1 MAHSGG
7 QIAGSSAEQVRG
19 TIERARGTALTLG
32 IVGLIVWATG
42 LFGNRELAFQGY
54 HFAYVFWAGL
64 SIGCLGMTLLVH
76 VVRGKWGQPLV
87 RIFEAGAQTLVPL
100 GVILFIP
107 ILLGMHAIF
116 EWSHA
121 EAVQKDPI
129 IAFKA
134 KYYLNLPFF
143 LVRIVAYFA
152 LWGFLT
158 YLMVRS
164 SSQQDAAKDPIEAEL
179 ISRQRMTPA
188 AIGIPLYV
196 LAVTFFT
203 VDMAMSLQ
211 PHWFST
217 MYGVIFLVGFGL
229 TAMALATLLVL
240 LWREIPPYKGLIHFE
255 FRRDWGNLLFTM
267 TVFWSY
273 VSFSQLLI
281 IYSGNLPEETSF
293 YLRRNLGG
301 WHPVSW
307 LIVIFHFFVPFFLL
321 LAPRT
326 KRIPQQLVLGAAIL
340 LAIRVIEIFWEIKPA
355 FSEVFSIS
363 LYDVAAFIGLGGVW
377 FWAMFTNLLKRP
389 LLPQNEPRL
398 AEAPHAH

>member
-1 MAHSGG
+1 MSVVNL
-7 QIAGSSAEQVRG
+7 SAEQVRSV
-19 TIERARGTALTLG
+19 IERARGVALTLG
-32 IVGLIVWATG
+32 IVGLALWATG
-42 LFGNRELAFQGY
+42 LFGSRTPTFQGY
-54 HFAYVFWAGL
+54 HFAYLFWVGL
-64 SIGCLGMTLLVH
+64 GIGCLGMTLLVH

-87 RIFEAGAQTLVPL
+87 RIFEAGAQTVFPL
-100 GVILFIP
+100 GALLFIP
-107 ILLGMHAIF
+107 ILLGMHSIF

-121 EAVQKDPI
+121 EAVQNDPV

-143 LVRIVAYFA
+143 LVRMAIYFA
-152 LWGFLT
+152 LWW
-158 YLMVRS
+158 LMTRSMVLS
-164 SSQQDAAKDPIEAEL
+164 SSQQDSAKDPIEGEI

-188 AIGIPLYV
+188 ALSIPFYA

-217 MYGVIFLVGFGL
+217 MYGVIFLVGFAL

-293 YLRRNLGG
+293 YLRRNAGG

-307 LIVIFHFFVPFFLL
+307 LVVIFHFFVPFFML

-326 KRIPQQLVLGAAIL
+326 KRIPQQLMLSALIL
-340 LAIRVIEIFWEIKPA
+340 LAVRVIEIFWEIKPA
-355 FSEVFSIS
+355 FSETFSVS
-363 LYDVAAFIGLGGVW
+363 LYDIAAFVGLGGVW
-377 FWAMFTNLLKRP
+377 FWAMFGYLLKRP
-389 LLPQNEPRL
+389 LLPQNEARL
-398 AEAPHAH
+398 LEVPHGH

>member
-1 MAHSGG
+1 MSIPNV
-7 QIAGSSAEQVRG
+7 QAEQVRG
-19 TIERARGTALTLG
+19 VIERARGTALTIG
-32 IVGLIVWATG
+32 IVGLILWGIG
-42 LFGNRELAFQGY
+42 LFTQRELAFQGY
-54 HFAYVFWAGL
+54 HFAYIFWAGL

-87 RIFEAGAQTLVPL
+87 RIFEAGAQTIVPMM
-100 GVILFIP
+100 VILFIP

-121 EAVQKDPI
+121 EAIQKDPI

-143 LVRIVAYFA
+143 VIRFVIYFA
-152 LWGFLT
+152 LWGYMT

-164 SSQQDAAKDPIEAEL
+164 STQQDTAKESVEAEL

-188 AIGIPLYV
+188 ALSIPVYV

-229 TAMALATLLVL
+229 TAMALATLLIL
-240 LWREIPPYKGLIHFE
+240 LWRDIPPYKGLIHFE

-293 YLRRNLGG
+293 YLRRNSGG

-326 KRIPQQLVLGAAIL
+326 KRIPQQLILGVVIL
-340 LAIRVIEIFWEIKPA
+340 LAIRVVEIFWEIKPA
-355 FSEVFSIS
+355 FSATFSVS
-363 LYDVAAFIGLGGVW
+363 AWDVAAFVGLGGLW
-377 FWAMFTNLLKRP
+377 FWATFGYLLKRP

-398 AEAPHAH
+398 LEVAHEH

>member
-1 MAHSGG
+1 MSTVNLP
-7 QIAGSSAEQVRG
+7 AEQVRG

-42 LFGNRELAFQGY
+42 LFTHRHLAFQSY
-54 HFAYVFWAGL
+54 HFAYLFWTGL
-64 SIGCLGMTLLVH
+64 GIGCLGMMLLVH

-100 GVILFIP
+100 MVLFFIP
-107 ILLGMHAIF
+107 ILVGMHSIF
-116 EWSHA
+116 EWSHP
-121 EAVQKDPI
+121 EAVQNDPI

-143 LVRIVAYFA
+143 LVRMAAYFA
-152 LWGFLT
+152 LWGYLT

-164 SSQQDAAKDPIEAEL
+164 SSRQDAARDPMEAEL

-188 AIGIPLYV
+188 ALGIPFYV
-196 LAVTFFT
+196 LTVTFFA

-217 MYGVIFLVGFGL
+217 MYGVILLVGFGL

-267 TVFWSY
+267 MVFWSY

-293 YLRRNLGG
+293 YLRRNMGG
-301 WHPVSW
+301 WHAVSW

-326 KRIPQQLVLGAAIL
+326 KRIPQQLILSALIL
-340 LAIRVIEIFWEIKPA
+340 LTIRVIEMFWEVKPA

-363 LYDVAAFIGLGGVW
+363 LYDVAAFVGLGGVW
-377 FWAMFTNLLKRP
+377 FWAMFGNLLKRP

-398 AEAPHAH
+398 QEVPHAH

>member
-1 MAHSGG
+1 MS
-7 QIAGSSAEQVRG
+7 IANLSAEA
-19 TIERARGTALTLG
+19 AREVIARWRNITLTLG
-32 IVGLIVWATG
+32 IIGLAGWVLT
-42 LFGNRELAFQGY
+42 LPTNRTLAFQGY
-54 HFAYVFWAGL
+54 HFAYIFWAGL
-64 SIGCLGMTLLVH
+64 SIGCLGMTLLIH
-76 VVRGKWGQPLV
+76 VVWGKWGQPLV
-87 RIFEAGAQTLVPL
+87 RFFEAGAQTIVPL
-100 GVILFIP
+100 MVILFLP
-107 ILLGMHAIF
+107 ILFGRHEIF
-116 EWSHA
+116 EWTHA
-121 EAVQKDPI
+121 EAVQNDPI

-143 LVRIVAYFA
+143 LVRMALYFA
-152 LWGFLT
+152 LWG
-158 YLMVRS
+158 YMAYVMVRS
-164 SSQQDAAKDPIEAEL
+164 SSQQDAAKDPLEAEL
-179 ISRQRMTPA
+179 IARQRMTPA
-188 AIGIPLYV
+188 AVSIPLYV

-217 MYGVIFLVGFGL
+217 MYGVIFLVGFAL
-229 TAMALATLLVL
+229 TAMALATLLIV
-240 LWREIPPYKGLIHFE
+240 LWRDIPPFKGLISFE

-293 YLRRNLGG
+293 YLRRNAGG

-307 LIVIFHFFVPFFLL
+307 LIVIFHFFVPFLLL

-326 KRIPQQLVLGAAIL
+326 RRIPQQLILGATIL

-355 FSEVFSIS
+355 FSPTFGIS
-363 LYDVAAFIGLGGVW
+363 LYDVAAFVGLGGLW
-377 FWAMFTNLLKRP
+377 FWATFGYWLKRP

-398 AEAPHAH
+398 LEVAHEH

>member
-1 MAHSGG
+1 MSIPNV
-7 QIAGSSAEQVRG
+7 QAEQVRG
-19 TIERARGTALTLG
+19 VIERARGTALTIG
-32 IVGLIVWATG
+32 IVGLILWGIG
-42 LFGNRELAFQGY
+42 LFTQRELAFQGY
-54 HFAYVFWAGL
+54 HFAYIFWAGL

-87 RIFEAGAQTLVPL
+87 RIFEAGAQTIVPMM
-100 GVILFIP
+100 VILFIP

-143 LVRIVAYFA
+143 VIRFVIYFA
-152 LWGFLT
+152 LWGYMT

-164 SSQQDAAKDPIEAEL
+164 STQQDTAKESVEAEL

-188 AIGIPLYV
+188 ALSIPVYV

-229 TAMALATLLVL
+229 TAMALATLLIL
-240 LWREIPPYKGLIHFE
+240 LWRDIPPYKGLIHFE

-293 YLRRNLGG
+293 YLRRNSGG

-326 KRIPQQLVLGAAIL
+326 KRIPQQLILGVVIL
-340 LAIRVIEIFWEIKPA
+340 LAIRVVEIFWEIKPA
-355 FSEVFSIS
+355 FSATFSVS
-363 LYDVAAFIGLGGVW
+363 AWDVAAFVGLGGLW
-377 FWAMFTNLLKRP
+377 FWATFGYLLKRP

-398 AEAPHAH
+398 LEVAHEH

>member
-1 MAHSGG
+1 MSIPNV
-7 QIAGSSAEQVRG
+7 QAEQVRG
-19 TIERARGTALTLG
+19 VIERARGTALTIG
-32 IVGLIVWATG
+32 IVGLILWGIG
-42 LFGNRELAFQGY
+42 LFTQRELAFQGY
-54 HFAYVFWAGL
+54 HFAYIFWAGL

-87 RIFEAGAQTLVPL
+87 RIFEAGAQTIVPMM
-100 GVILFIP
+100 VILFIP

-121 EAVQKDPI
+121 EAIQKDPI

-143 LVRIVAYFA
+143 VIRFVIYFA
-152 LWGFLT
+152 LWGYMT

-164 SSQQDAAKDPIEAEL
+164 STQQDTAKESVEAEL

-188 AIGIPLYV
+188 ALSIPVYV

-229 TAMALATLLVL
+229 TAMALATLLIL
-240 LWREIPPYKGLIHFE
+240 LWRDIPPYKGLIHFE

-281 IYSGNLPEETSF
+281 IYSGNLLEETSF
-293 YLRRNLGG
+293 YLRRNSGG

-326 KRIPQQLVLGAAIL
+326 KRIPQQLILGVVIL
-340 LAIRVIEIFWEIKPA
+340 LAIRVVEIFWEIKPA
-355 FSEVFSIS
+355 FSATFSVS
-363 LYDVAAFIGLGGVW
+363 AWDVAAFVGLGGLW
-377 FWAMFTNLLKRP
+377 FWATFGYLLKRP

-398 AEAPHAH
+398 LEVAHEH

>member
-1 MAHSGG
+1 M
-7 QIAGSSAEQVRG
+7 
-19 TIERARGTALTLG
+19 
-32 IVGLIVWATG
+32 
-42 LFGNRELAFQGY
+42 
-54 HFAYVFWAGL
+54 
-64 SIGCLGMTLLVH
+64 M
-76 VVRGKWGQPLV
+76 
-87 RIFEAGAQTLVPL
+87 
-100 GVILFIP
+100 VILFIP

-134 KYYLNLPFF
+134 KWYLNLPFF
-143 LVRIVAYFA
+143 LVRVVLFYF
-152 LWGFLT
+152 LPWGLMT

-164 SSQQDAAKDPIEAEL
+164 STRQDAAKESVEAEL

-188 AIGIPLYV
+188 ALSIPVYV

-229 TAMALATLLVL
+229 TAMALATLLIL
-240 LWREIPPYKGLIHFE
+240 LWRDIPPYKGLIHFE

-293 YLRRNLGG
+293 YLRRNSGG

-326 KRIPQQLVLGAAIL
+326 KRIPQQLILGVVIL
-340 LAIRVIEIFWEIKPA
+340 LAIRVVEIFWEIKPA
-355 FSEVFSIS
+355 FSATFSVS
-363 LYDVAAFIGLGGVW
+363 AWDVAAFVGLGGLW
-377 FWAMFTNLLKRP
+377 FWATFGYLLKRP

-398 AEAPHAH
+398 LEVAHEH

>member
-1 MAHSGG
+1 MSLPNV
-7 QIAGSSAEQVRG
+7 QAEQVRSV
-19 TIERARGTALTLG
+19 IERARGTALTLG
-32 IVGLIVWATG
+32 IIGLILWGVGL
-42 LFGNRELAFQGY
+42 FNQRELAFQGY
-54 HFAYVFWAGL
+54 HFAYIFWAGL

-87 RIFEAGAQTLVPL
+87 RIFEAGAQTLVPMM
-100 GVILFIP
+100 VILFIP

-121 EAVQKDPI
+121 EAVQNDPI

-143 LVRIVAYFA
+143 LVRFVLYFV
-152 LWGFLT
+152 LWGGMT

-164 SSQQDAAKDPIEAEL
+164 STQQDAANDPVEAEL

-188 AIGIPLYV
+188 AVSIPLYV

-240 LWREIPPYKGLIHFE
+240 LWRDLPPYKGLIHFE

-293 YLRRNLGG
+293 YLRRNSGG

-307 LIVIFHFFVPFFLL
+307 LIVLFHFFVPFFLL

-326 KRIPQQLVLGAAIL
+326 KRIPQQLILGAVIL
-340 LAIRVIEIFWEIKPA
+340 LAIRVVEIFWEIKPA
-355 FSEVFSIS
+355 FSATFSVS
-363 LYDVAAFIGLGGVW
+363 LWDVAAFVGLGGLW
-377 FWAMFTNLLKRP
+377 FWAMFGYLLKRP

-398 AEAPHAH
+398 LEVAHEH